1 MTTLSTRPVM
11 ADTSYKQSSFYTGP
25 DGLMKRLEMAMLDDE
40 IAKKL
45 EREAEIKAGKEYKDA
60 YRGISERDTSLVQ
73 RITAQTFNDT
83 NSSEYRTAERIN
95 TSLREQAQRL
105 QEDMAAQ
112 KKYMKDMQDY
122 LN

>member
-1 MTTLSTRPVM
+1 
-11 ADTSYKQSSFYTGP
+11 
-25 DGLMKRLEMAMLDDE
+25 MKRLEMAMLDDE
-40 IAKKL
+40 IAEKL
-45 EREAEIKAGKEYKDA
+45 TREAQIKAGKEYKDA

-95 TSLREQAQRL
+95 TVLREQEQRL
-105 QEDMAAQ
+105 KDDMAAQ